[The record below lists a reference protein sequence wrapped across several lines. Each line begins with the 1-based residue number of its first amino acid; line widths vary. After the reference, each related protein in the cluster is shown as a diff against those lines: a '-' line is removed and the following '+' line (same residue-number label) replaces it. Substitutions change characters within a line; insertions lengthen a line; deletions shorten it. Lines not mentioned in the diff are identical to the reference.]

1 MTAITTKNDFLR
13 IKCTSEQKN
22 RIINNAAM
30 KGYGKGRLSEF
41 VLTRLLEPDIPLH
54 LLIQKIVKDIEE
66 LKKNK
71 NEVVIVKNGRNSF

>member
-1 MTAITTKNDFLR
+1 
-13 IKCTSEQKN
+13 
-22 RIINNAAM
+22 M